1 MSESDSVQQTWAT
14 VTDEPVAL
22 PSGEDVLL
30 LGGTVRDD
38 GPAEPRVEV
47 RSVFGVIGPEVT
59 GIELRLADGTTV
71 TATVQAGL
79 WAAWWPTT
87 VSRPTSSGS
96 SAPRRGNGSWS
107 LMVALPMD

>member
-47 RSVFGVIGPEVT
+47 RSVFGAHRPG
-59 GIELRLADGTTV
+59 GHRHR
-71 TATVQAGL
+71 
-79 WAAWWPTT
+79 AAP
-87 VSRPTSSGS
+87 G
-96 SAPRRGNGSWS
+96 
-107 LMVALPMD
+107 